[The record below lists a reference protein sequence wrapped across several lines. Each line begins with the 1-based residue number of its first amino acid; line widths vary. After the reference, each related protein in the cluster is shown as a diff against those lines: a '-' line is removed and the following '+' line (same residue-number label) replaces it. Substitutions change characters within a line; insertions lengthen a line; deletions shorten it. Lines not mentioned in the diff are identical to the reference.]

1 MTRKGIESSHDRR
14 SEKFR
19 SAGVALVFGGFVL
32 LSVWRVLLIAHLG
45 AGLKVISFSMGI
57 ALCIVGLLIVKRM
70 RRS

>member
-1 MTRKGIESSHDRR
+1 
-14 SEKFR
+14 
-19 SAGVALVFGGFVL
+19 VALVFGGFVL